1 MYYVY
6 ILASKR
12 NGTLYVGMTNDLI
25 SRVYQHKNNLADGFT
40 KKYNIHM
47 LVYYEI
53 TNDVLTAITRENQ
66 IKKWKRLWKI
76 NLIES
81 ISQNWEDLYE
91 KIL

>member
-1 MYYVY
+1 
-6 ILASKR
+6 
-12 NGTLYVGMTNDLI
+12 MTNDLI